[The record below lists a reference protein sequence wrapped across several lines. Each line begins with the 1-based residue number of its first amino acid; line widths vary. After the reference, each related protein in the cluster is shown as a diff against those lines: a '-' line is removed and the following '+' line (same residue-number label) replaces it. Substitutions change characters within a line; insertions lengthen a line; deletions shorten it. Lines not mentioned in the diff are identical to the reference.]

1 MNKLYLIKYG
11 LQSIIDKIDSGNSKI
26 DEEEQ
31 EEILDLIN
39 RLSNTKSKLSKYQAI
54 KYLGIS
60 RATFDNYVRDGK
72 LPKGRKEQGFKELF

>member
-60 RATFDNYVRDGK
+60 RATFDNCVRDGK